1 MDEKGKRMSKVDEG
15 LRILGVLVEPAGGS
29 IEAVRQTLHKN
40 DTDVTGTDNIAQ
52 LEALFDIAI
61 DGFFHCA
68 AHNVTFTDVRR
79 IKEFY
84 GRTLEDA
91 YPGASATF
99 MKLAR
104 AYWTFKVAL
113 MKCVPHES
121 VCINLL
127 QKIDVNFAGVF
138 FPTPGPFRPP
148 KKLREKTMRTLIE
161 QSGAN
166 FDVEDYI
173 RSNFYLR

>member
-1 MDEKGKRMSKVDEG
+1 MDKLGEG
-15 LRILGVLVEPAGGS
+15 LRILRVLVESGGGS
-29 IEAVRQTLHKN
+29 IEPTLQVLQK
-40 DTDVTGTDNIAQ
+40 TDSNISAEDEIAQ
-52 LEALFDIAI
+52 LEALFGSAI

-68 AHNVTFTDVRR
+68 AHNVTFTDVSR
-79 IKEFY
+79 IQEFY
-84 GRTLEDA
+84 GYTLEEN
-91 YPGASATF
+91 YPGASPTF

-104 AYWTFKVAL
+104 TYWTFKVAL

-127 QKIDVNFAGVF
+127 QEIDVNFAGVF
-138 FPTPGPFRPP
+138 FPTPGPFGPP

-161 QSGAN
+161 QSDAD

-173 RSNFYLR
+173 RGNFYLR